1 MLDSWNPTVHVALL
15 CRIFL
20 SNKSPLDISLSWRNG
35 LTFTNRVDTIRWL
48 NFHLLLWNLSI
59 TDIIKADPF
68 LRNSKTYCFLE
79 NKIMSSTWGMR
90 GINPMFCCL
99 RLVMF
104 SCAYILAAFSCL
116 SNFIVFQHLSLR
128 VCCHEAIFS
137 KKQLQRFFPAQ
148 VIFRKTSLVEAAVI
162 FENKEKA
169 TTMCSF
175 WAAIKIRKLS
185 CVRWR
190 QQQQLAK
197 SLFRTDK
204 RTLWKDYFHVVN
216 IWWQFDHK
224 RP

>member
-1 MLDSWNPTVHVALL
+1 
-15 CRIFL
+15 
-20 SNKSPLDISLSWRNG
+20 
-35 LTFTNRVDTIRWL
+35 
-48 NFHLLLWNLSI
+48 
-59 TDIIKADPF
+59 
-68 LRNSKTYCFLE
+68 
-79 NKIMSSTWGMR
+79 MR
-90 GINPMFCCL
+90 FN
-99 RLVMF
+99 
-104 SCAYILAAFSCL
+104 CL
-116 SNFIVFQHLSLR
+116 SNFILFQHLSLR

-162 FENKEKA
+162 FENKEK

-204 RTLWKDYFHVVN
+204 RTLWKDYSDEAFLN
-216 IWWQFDHK
+216 IGLRPIFLKWRTRTITNHFNLPKKQWLKAQQAQIGTWYQFNFNAVGERQWPTRWGSIPRTFMNLIFDENST
-224 RP
+224 

>member
-59 TDIIKADPF
+59 TDIIKAVPF
-68 LRNSKTYCFLE
+68 LRNSKTFCYLD
-79 NKIMSSTWGMR
+79 NKIILSIWGMG
-90 GINPMFCCL
+90 GINPKFCCL
-99 RLVMF
+99 RGWCLHVPTF
-104 SCAYILAAFSCL
+104 QQLFTCL
-116 SNFIVFQHLSLR
+116 SNFILFQHPSLR

-162 FENKEKA
+162 FENKEK

-175 WAAIKIRKLS
+175 WAVIKIRKLS

-204 RTLWKDYFHVVN
+204 RTLWKDNFHVVN
-216 IWWQFDHK
+216 IWWQFDLAV
-224 RP
+224 